1 MMRPKYQVDVE
12 ISMFIDTI
20 SSISTES
27 MDFDITV
34 MFRQHWNDERLAW
47 GTSSFAPDLKK
58 NLNRYRQKRPKLDA
72 SIFDPAL
79 SHTRRSDV
87 SEKKE

>member
-1 MMRPKYQVDVE
+1 MMRPEYQVDVE

-34 MFRQHWNDERLAW
+34 MFRQHWNDQRLAW
-47 GTSSFAPDLKK
+47 GTSSFAQDLK
-58 NLNRYRQKRPKLDA
+58 NLYENHYYY
-72 SIFDPAL
+72 
-79 SHTRRSDV
+79 TGGV
-87 SEKKE
+87 

>member
-1 MMRPKYQVDVE
+1 MMRPDYQVNVE

-34 MFRQHWNDERLAW
+34 MFRQHWNDKRLAW
-47 GTSSFAPDLKK
+47 GTSSFAQDLKN
-58 NLNRYRQKRPKLDA
+58 NLKKHYH
-72 SIFDPAL
+72 L
-79 SHTRRSDV
+79 SFSYPV
-87 SEKKE
+87 N

>member
-47 GTSSFAPDLKK
+47 GTSSFAQDFKNNLKK
-58 NLNRYRQKRPKLDA
+58 HYH
-72 SIFDPAL
+72 L
-79 SHTRRSDV
+79 SFSYPV
-87 SEKKE
+87 N